1 MPDTARQLNVNLPA
15 DLIREC
21 KHAAID
27 MDQSL
32 STFVARALVSHL
44 AALGGAGENEKVHKR
59 NGHSRQRSSTSMKGE
74 S

>member
-32 STFVARALVSHL
+32 STFVANALSSHL
-44 AALGGAGENEKVHKR
+44 AALGVAAENEKPAS
-59 NGHSRQRSSTSMKGE
+59 NGHPRDRKQE
-74 S
+74 P

>member
-1 MPDTARQLNVNLPA
+1 MPTDTARQLNVNLPA

-32 STFVARALVSHL
+32 STFVANALVSHL
-44 AALGGAGENEKVHKR
+44 AALGVAAEDQKA
-59 NGHSRQRSSTSMKGE
+59 SSELARAMKGE

>member
-32 STFVARALVSHL
+32 SMFVTNALLSHL
-44 AALGGAGENEKVHKR
+44 AALGPAAEDHKAASGVAR
-59 NGHSRQRSSTSMKGE
+59 AMKGE

>member
-32 STFVARALVSHL
+32 STFVASALVSHL
-44 AALGGAGENEKVHKR
+44 AALGVAADDEKLQNS
-59 NGHSRQRSSTSMKGE
+59 NGHS
-74 S
+74 

>member
-32 STFVARALVSHL
+32 SMFVTKALSSHL
-44 AALGGAGENEKVHKR
+44 AALGLAADDHEAASGVAR
-59 NGHSRQRSSTSMKGE
+59 AMKGE

>member
-32 STFVARALVSHL
+32 SMFVANALVSHL
-44 AALGGAGENEKVHKR
+44 VALGMAADDEKVQKS
-59 NGHSRQRSSTSMKGE
+59 NGHS
-74 S
+74 

>member
-1 MPDTARQLNVNLPA
+1 MPADTARQLNVNLPA

-32 STFVARALVSHL
+32 STFVASALVSHL
-44 AALGGAGENEKVHKR
+44 ATLGLAGDDLNATSGGARV
-59 NGHSRQRSSTSMKGE
+59 MKGE

>member
-32 STFVARALVSHL
+32 STFVANALVTHL
-44 AALGGAGENEKVHKR
+44 AALGVPAEDEKV
-59 NGHSRQRSSTSMKGE
+59 QRSKWPLLKAE
-74 S
+74 

>member
-1 MPDTARQLNVNLPA
+1 MTDTARQLNVNLPA

-32 STFVARALVSHL
+32 STFVANALVSHL
-44 AALGGAGENEKVHKR
+44 ADMATRENRVA
-59 NGHSRQRSSTSMKGE
+59 TPMKGE

>member
-1 MPDTARQLNVNLPA
+1 MPDTARQLNVILPA

-21 KHAAID
+21 KHVAID

-32 STFVARALVSHL
+32 SMLVTNALLSHL
-44 AALGGAGENEKVHKR
+44 AALGMAADDTKQPAEK
-59 NGHSRQRSSTSMKGE
+59 QE